1 MYVIK
6 GTAEASKGRE
16 NRLVSGT
23 CEEVHDGIIRSS
35 SSTSYHMIHD
45 HNQHDHQIGE
55 IREFHIPS
63 SSSYHESIFNI
74 TSTVPSQ
81 VKFPLLHF
89 S

>member
-45 HNQHDHQIGE
+45 HNQHHQTGE
-55 IREFHIPS
+55 RREFHIPS

-74 TSTVPSQ
+74 TSTVPFQ